1 MRRPDADGSDS
12 ESGSRNS
19 PRQSVPDK
27 VGAGQV
33 MSDHLP
39 SDNPST
45 WPRDPYKLLGVARG
59 ASEREVR
66 RAYHNLIRKFKPEH
80 APEAFRRIREAY
92 EAARNSGTLPPL
104 WIQSFESRVV
114 RSAERSAAPNPR
126 DLVVE
131 RDADP
136 QPTDRLRDPG
146 RPADV
151 WETAC
156 EGDVTLAYERLL
168 ERLEHGTPAEE
179 VFLQLYWLRVAAPGQ
194 RDEQAVDW
202 LIRGLRTLGPST
214 RRIQELVRR
223 EAEIDQTGVVCERL
237 ADLLSPGVAAELVL
251 AAANWRWRAARRLKR
266 WDVIMGDIDALREL
280 STSLDTTSWIQL
292 LLAASGNGMWAIGG
306 AVRKKAVSHR
316 LEAERLALAYS
327 LDVSDE
333 LNRIDYAECVI
344 EGLRK
349 LCPENRIRRLI
360 WSPAI
365 ALLSTP
371 DGASRRNLLGR
382 HLYYLFRNS
391 WDDRGARLRQRLLPY
406 ARALARDPRTALSH
420 LDTLSKVAPAAF
432 GLLMELMGCRNNRIL
447 DSTVEDEVEAFLERS
462 RWSKYAA
469 FRFNLLNFCQC
480 QAIAPDIFA
489 QAIAQHPGYLV
500 MEPLSWHELASS
512 PDLMELL
519 RRRRSRKGARH
530 LGVVITSDRPLAI
543 LFHAWQLARE

>member
-66 RAYHNLIRKFKPEH
+66 RAYHNLIRRFKPEH

-126 DLVVE
+126 DIVVE
-131 RDADP
+131 SDLDP
-136 QPTDRLRDPG
+136 NPTAPVPG
-146 RPADV
+146 RGRRTADV
-151 WETAC
+151 WETAR

-168 ERLEHGTPAEE
+168 ERLEHGTPTEE
-179 VFLQLYWLRVAAPGQ
+179 VFLQLYWLRVAAPGA
-194 RDEQAVDW
+194 RDEQAVGW
-202 LIRGLRTLGPST
+202 LIRGLRALGPSA

-223 EAEIDQTGVVCERL
+223 EAELDETGLVCERL
-237 ADLLSPGVAAELVL
+237 ADLLSPGVATELVL

-266 WDVIMGDIDALREL
+266 WDVIMTDVDALQGSPLR
-280 STSLDTTSWIQL
+280 LDPDSWIQI
-292 LLAASGNGMWAIGG
+292 LLAASGNGMWANGR
-306 AVRKKAVSHR
+306 AVRKKAVSYR
-316 LEAERLALAYS
+316 LEAERLALTSA
-327 LDVSDE
+327 LDVSDA
-333 LNRIDYAECVI
+333 LNRVDYAECVMK
-344 EGLRK
+344 GLRRI
-349 LCPENRIRRLI
+349 CPENLIDRLLHG
-360 WSPAI
+360 PDAFF
-365 ALLSTP
+365 STP
-371 DGASRRNLLGR
+371 VGSPTKKLLGR
-382 HLYYLFRNS
+382 HLYHLFRNS

-406 ARALARDPRTALSH
+406 ARALTRDPRTALSH

-432 GLLMELMGCRNNRIL
+432 GLLMELMGGRSNPIP
-447 DSTVEDEVEAFLERS
+447 DSSVEDEVEAFLERS

-469 FRFNLLNFCQC
+469 FRFNLLDFCQC

-530 LGVVITSDRPLAI
+530 LGVMITSDRPLAI